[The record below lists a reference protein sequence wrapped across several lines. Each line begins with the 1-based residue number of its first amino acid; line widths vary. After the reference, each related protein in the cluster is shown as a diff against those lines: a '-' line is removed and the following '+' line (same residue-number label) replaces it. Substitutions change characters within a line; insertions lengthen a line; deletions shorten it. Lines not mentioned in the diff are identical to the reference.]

1 MRAKLKVQEQIVDAI
16 LKKNL
21 SYVDNELR
29 SLKNVDYKTF
39 AEAERWLKNAKV
51 RLDNF
56 QANNDNPNYIA
67 FDMLTN
73 AKQAPN
79 DDFMNAAEDNLLDE
93 DENKPMDIIAQG
105 ERIADVL
112 GKVKTMNVNILASQL
127 SQLSLEFNQ
136 NTIDALKDVADCK
149 AIEGVE
155 VSPEEL
161 DALKEAAD
169 ANAGL
174 ENDADELKK
183 DFENMKIR
191 NSEIQKS

>member
-1 MRAKLKVQEQIVDAI
+1 MVDAI

-21 SYVDNELR
+21 SYIELELR
-29 SLKNVDYKTF
+29 NLKNVDYKTF
-39 AEAERWLKNAKV
+39 SEAERWLKNAKV

-79 DDFMNAAEDNLLDE
+79 DDFMNAAEDNLLD
-93 DENKPMDIIAQG
+93 DNDNKPVDIIAQG

-112 GKVKTMNVNILASQL
+112 GKVKTMNVNVLASQL
-127 SQLSLEFNQ
+127 SQLQLTFEQKTIESLAN
-136 NTIDALKDVADCK
+136 VAKCT

-155 VSPEEL
+155 VSQEEL
-161 DALKEAAD
+161 DALKEAAN
-169 ANAGL
+169 ANASL
-174 ENDADELKK
+174 ENEADELKK
-183 DFENMKIR
+183 DFEKMNMGSKVEQ
-191 NSEIQKS
+191 EIPNQR